1 MVMIIKGLLSSK
13 DELHIWHFSWKV
25 IKVVLVFSPLY
36 DSGCDRCEETTP
48 LLVFLS
54 LSSIYLFHSPRCFDV
69 FASLPRPAP

>member
-36 DSGCDRCEETTP
+36 DSPCVP
-48 LLVFLS
+48 LFIVYLS
-54 LSSIYLFHSPRCFDV
+54 FSFSALL
-69 FASLPRPAP
+69 